1 MKIEKLFLENFRN
14 YKTAEV
20 SFADG
25 QNLIF
30 GENAQGK
37 TNLLEAIFYL
47 SCLKNFH
54 SSRDFDAVRLGER
67 EARLCGEFEAYG
79 RNIDIDLR
87 IRNGSRRLL
96 VNGIEEKRPSNH
108 IGLIKTVVF
117 SPDDLKLIKDGPA
130 LRRRFLNIAISQMR
144 PQYIKAL
151 AEHNKI
157 IENKKQI
164 LKMEEGREKYLDFLD
179 VLDEKLAEVYAYIIR
194 ERGEFLKKSAE
205 IISRVGEEISSG
217 KEKFTLSYSHASSV
231 EDTNDTTNAER
242 LREHL
247 KSRRSAE
254 LSSFSCLIG
263 AHRDDFVT
271 EINGK
276 SAREFASQGQV
287 RSLVLA
293 LKVAEHEILEKD
305 SGERPILLLD
315 DVLSELDVSRR
326 AFLINDVNRGQT
338 IITGCDESMFCELL
352 HGKIFTVSKGEI
364 IAEDSK

>member
-14 YKTAEV
+14 YKTAEIAF
-20 SFADG
+20 SDG

-54 SSRDFDAVRLGER
+54 SSRDSDAVMLGER
-67 EARLCGEFEAYG
+67 AARIRGEFEAYG
-79 RNIDIDLR
+79 RSFDIDLKLGS
-87 IRNGSRRLL
+87 GSRKLL

-151 AEHNKI
+151 AEHNKL

-179 VLDEKLAEVYAYIIR
+179 VLDEKLASVYAYIIR
-194 ERGEFLKKSAE
+194 ERGDFLRKSAE
-205 IISRVGEEISSG
+205 IIARVGKEISSG
-217 KEKFTLSYSHASSV
+217 REEFTLTYSHASSI
-231 EDTNDTTNAER
+231 EDALSDENEGR

-247 KSRRSAE
+247 KARRIAE
-254 LSSFSCLIG
+254 LSSGTCLIG
-263 AHRDDFVT
+263 AHRDDFSID
-271 EINGK
+271 INGK
-276 SAREFASQGQV
+276 SARDFASQGQV
-287 RSLVLA
+287 RSVVLA

-305 SGERPILLLD
+305 SGEKPILLLD
-315 DVLSELDVSRR
+315 DVLSELDASRR

-338 IITGCDESMFCELL
+338 IITGCDESMFRELL
-352 HGKIFTVSKGEI
+352 HGKIFTVEKGKI
-364 IAEDSK
+364 ISEENK

>member
-1 MKIEKLFLENFRN
+1 MKIENLFLENFRN
-14 YKTAEV
+14 YKSAEV

-54 SSRDFDAVRLGER
+54 SSRDFDAVLSGER
-67 EARLCGEFEAYG
+67 EARIRGEFEAYG
-79 RNIDIDLR
+79 RKTDIDLR
-87 IRNGSRRLL
+87 LRQGGRKLL
-96 VNGIEEKRPSNH
+96 VNGIEEKRPSDH
-108 IGLIKTVVF
+108 IGRIRTVVF

-144 PQYIKAL
+144 PAYIRAL

-179 VLDEKLAEVYAYIIR
+179 ILNEKLAEVYAYIIR
-194 ERGEFLKKSAE
+194 ERGEFIRKSAE
-205 IISRVGEEISSG
+205 IVRRVGFEISSG
-217 KEKFTLSYSHASSV
+217 REEYVLSYSFASSV
-231 EDTNDTTNAER
+231 ERTDDADNAKR
-242 LREHL
+242 LFEHL
-247 KSRRSAE
+247 SSRRDAE

-263 AHRDDFVT
+263 AHRDVFSVT
-271 EINGK
+271 INEK
-276 SAREFASQGQV
+276 SARDFASQGQI
-287 RSLVLA
+287 RSVVLA

-305 SGERPILLLD
+305 SGEAPILLLD
-315 DVLSELDVSRR
+315 DVLSELDSTRR

-338 IITGCDESMFCELL
+338 VITGCDEKMFSELL

-364 IAEDSK
+364 ISEENK